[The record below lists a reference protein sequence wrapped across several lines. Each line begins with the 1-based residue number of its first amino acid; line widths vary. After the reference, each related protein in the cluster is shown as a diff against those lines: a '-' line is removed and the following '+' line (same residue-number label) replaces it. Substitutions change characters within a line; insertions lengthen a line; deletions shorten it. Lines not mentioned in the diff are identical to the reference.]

1 MRTQNRPLANDTL
14 YISPEYN
21 PHSLERDWGFFV
33 RGQREL
39 VFKSLTS
46 GLADVRAA
54 LCNVHTTSTPQR
66 TPTTAKVT
74 TDALTEGA
82 EQLCDEVGLDVLSL
96 ALLADVPSHRPLHL
110 THNSLIGHW
119 RWLRTVWRFSSELPS
134 FTMMQSDAQPDPALI
149 SLLVEGKN
157 NLAVATLREKFK
169 QLEQETFSKERYL
182 SFLGSLTLFCPF
194 IGTELLWRQG
204 LIDVPK
210 AEGTA
215 K

>member
-1 MRTQNRPLANDTL
+1 MPNRPLANDTL
-14 YISPEYN
+14 YMSPEYN

-33 RGQREL
+33 RRQSEL
-39 VFKSLTS
+39 VFKSMTS

-54 LCNVHTTSTPQR
+54 LCNVHTTASPQHVPTP
-66 TPTTAKVT
+66 AIVT
-74 TDALTEGA
+74 TDALNESA

-96 ALLADVPSHRPLHL
+96 ALLADVPLHRPLHL

-119 RWLRTVWRFSSELPS
+119 RWLRTVWRFSSELPG
-134 FTMMQSDAQPDPALI
+134 FAMTQSDAQPDPALI
-149 SLLVEGKN
+149 SLLTEGKN
-157 NLAVATLREKFK
+157 NLAIAALREMFK
-169 QLEQETFSKERYL
+169 QLEQEAFAPERYL

-204 LIDVPK
+204 LIDLPK

>member
-1 MRTQNRPLANDTL
+1 MPNRPLANDTL

-39 VFKSLTS
+39 IFKSLTS
-46 GLADVRAA
+46 GLTDVRAA
-54 LCNVHTTSTPQR
+54 LYNVHTSATPQR
-66 TPTTAKVT
+66 VPTPAKVT
-74 TDALTEGA
+74 TDVLTESA
-82 EQLCDEVGLDVLSL
+82 EQLCDEVGLDLLSL
-96 ALLADVPSHRPLHL
+96 SLLADTPLHRPLHL

-119 RWLRTVWRFSSELPS
+119 RWLRTVWRFSVGIPD
-134 FTMMQSDAQPDPALI
+134 FATVPSDAQPDPALI
-149 SLLVEGKN
+149 SLLTEGKN
-157 NLAVATLREKFK
+157 NLAIAALREKFK
-169 QLEQETFSKERYL
+169 QLEQEAFAPEHYL

-215 K
+215 R